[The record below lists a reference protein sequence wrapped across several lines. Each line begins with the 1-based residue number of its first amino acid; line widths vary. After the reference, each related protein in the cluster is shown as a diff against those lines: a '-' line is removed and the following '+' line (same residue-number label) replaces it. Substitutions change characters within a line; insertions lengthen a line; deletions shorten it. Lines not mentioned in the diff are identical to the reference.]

1 MPGFRSPQVV
11 LFVADVEAATAFY
24 ALLGFVERFRT
35 PKEGTPMH
43 VDVELDGSVLGLAS
57 LHARHGRTPRD
68 PADHGRRAALV
79 LWCDDVD
86 AALEQLAARG
96 ARVLRSPEAWLGRL
110 RVAGIADPDGHQV
123 QLIQRTSLAT

>member
-11 LFVADVEAATAFY
+11 LFVSDVEAATAFY

-35 PKEGTPMH
+35 PKEGPPMH

-57 LHARHGRTPRD
+57 LAPRHGRPSRD
-68 PADHGRRAALV
+68 GVEHDRRAAMV

-96 ARVLRSPEAWLGRL
+96 ALVLRSPQAWLGRL

-123 QLIQRTSLAT
+123 QLVQRLLPV

>member
-35 PKEGTPMH
+35 PREGPPMH

-57 LHARHGRTPRD
+57 LALKHGRTPRD
-68 PADHGRRAALV
+68 AADHGRAAMV

-86 AALEQLAARG
+86 AALEQLAACG
-96 ARVLRSPEAWLGRL
+96 ARVLRSPQAWLGRL

-123 QLIQRTSLAT
+123 QLIQRLPAV